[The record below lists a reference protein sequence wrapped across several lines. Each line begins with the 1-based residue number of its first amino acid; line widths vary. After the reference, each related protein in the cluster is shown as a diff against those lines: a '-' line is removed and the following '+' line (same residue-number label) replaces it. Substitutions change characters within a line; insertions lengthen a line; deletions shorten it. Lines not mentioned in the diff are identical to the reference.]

1 MRGERTQRLLDAL
14 LVANVYEH
22 LVENAHLCLWMHRHV
37 KPGLMHQHEQADG
50 FQRHGF
56 TAGVWPGDDDDAR
69 VAVHV
74 QADRHGG
81 FAMQERMIG
90 ARQVQRR
97 VRQRAWRDGIHLDG
111 ELGLADGEIDD
122 AELIH
127 VALEGVI
134 FTGTFLGEALEDL
147 VDLMAL
153 ILLKLVHLVVHRHEL
168 GRLHIDRRTAGGL
181 VVNDTRHAALVLH
194 LDRDNEAVAAHGDD
208 LILQSVG
215 EAAALRKLIHATADG
230 LGHARQLLADATK
243 LGGGA
248 VEHVAVLANGAV
260 DARTQ
265 IVVDDKGVTIFRHA
279 HEVVAAFLGA
289 EKGVEIFRS
298 VEGALDVEK
307 IAGFEHLMDAQLFQ
321 DIGEVADATEG
332 NLLADGDH
340 RNDLCSLLLPG
351 DDLVAVIAGKAHGCA
366 ALTKVRAALGSEEI
380 ADLCKL

>member
-14 LVANVYEH
+14 LVANVHEH
-22 LVENAHLCLWMHRHV
+22 LVENAHLGLWMHWYV
-37 KPGLMHQHEQADG
+37 KPSLMHQHEQADG
-50 FQRHGF
+50 FQRHRF
-56 TAGVWPGDDDDAR
+56 TPGVWPGDDDDAR

-97 VRQRAWRDGIHLDG
+97 VRQRARRDGGHLDG

-127 VALEGVI
+127 VALEGVV
-134 FTGTFLGEALEDL
+134 FTGTFLREALEDL

-153 ILLKLVHLVVHRHEL
+153 ILLELVHLVVHRHEL
-168 GRLHIDRRTAGGL
+168 GRLHVDRRAAGRL
-181 VVNDTRHAALVLH
+181 VVNDARHAALVLH
-194 LDRDNEAVAAHGDD
+194 LDRDDKTVAAHGDD
-208 LILQSVG
+208 LILQGVG
-215 EAAALRKLIHATADG
+215 EAAALRELIHATADG
-230 LGHARQLLADATK
+230 LGHTRQLLADATK
-243 LGGGA
+243 LDGGA

-260 DARTQ
+260 DARAQ
-265 IVVDDKGVTIFRHA
+265 IVVDDESVAVLCHA

-289 EKGVEIFRS
+289 EKGVEIFRG

-307 IAGFEHLMDAQLFQ
+307 VAGFEHLMDTQLFQ
-321 DIGEVADATEG
+321 DVGEVADAAEG

-351 DDLVAVIAGKAHGCA
+351 DDLVAVVAGKAHGCA
-366 ALTKVRAALGSEEI
+366 ALAEMRAALGGKKI
-380 ADLCKL
+380 ADLSKL